1 MNLLDT
7 ASLVVTPNGYK
18 ASKLYSIVPS
28 DGTGDMTFARTGD
41 TATRVN
47 SSGLIETVLAN
58 KPRLDYLGS
67 TCPKLLLEP
76 QRTNSQTYSDDFSQT
91 KYTKSDATIST
102 NVAISPDGTT
112 NADKLV
118 ESNTNAA
125 HFIYA
130 TCQTGVNQETQISI
144 FAKAAERTQFMLWE
158 SAITNAQAVFN
169 LSNGTITSSSN
180 GNSSNLV
187 TTTPTITNYGNG
199 WYRCTLNYKTS
210 TGGGTMRIQLYNLS
224 PSYSGNG
231 NDGIYIYGFQE
242 EINSTY
248 ATSYI
253 PTTTASVTRNEDVC
267 SKTSATALIGQTE
280 GTMFWDGIIS
290 NAGSNVILNLTLNG
304 TNDRYLEI
312 TTGLQIRYIEYSTTT
327 QANIATVGNYVTLGN
342 RYKIAAAYKANDFV
356 LYVNG
361 VQIGTDTSGTVF
373 AADKIY
379 NGYYTSGFQG
389 LIKNNSIA
397 LWKTRLT
404 NQELVTLTSL

>member
-18 ASKLYSIVPS
+18 ASKLYSIIPS

-76 QRTNSQTYSDDFSQT
+76 QRSNLFTYSDAL
-91 KYTKSDATIST
+91 SDASWNNTGAVT
-102 NVAISPDGTT
+102 ANTVISPDGTQ
-112 NADKLV
+112 NADTVTGIIYKFA
-118 ESNTNAA
+118 SITNTQSYT
-125 HFIYA
+125 F
-130 TCQTGVNQETQISI
+130 SI
-144 FAKAAERTQFMLWE
+144 FAKKNTGSSFSLRADVTSILYC
-158 SAITNAQAVFN
+158 SFN
-169 LSNGTITSSSN
+169 LDTLAVDSGGKIES
-180 GNSSNLV
+180 
-187 TTTPTITNYGNG
+187 YGNG
-199 WYRCTLNYKTS
+199 WYKCSFTVTANATTS
-210 TGGGTMRIQLYNLS
+210 GTFYIFPPTSIYLFGAQLEA
-224 PSYSGNG
+224 GA
-231 NDGIYIYGFQE
+231 
-242 EINSTY
+242 Y

-290 NAGSNVILNLTLNG
+290 NAGSNVILNLTLNAN
-304 TNDRYLEI
+304 NDRYIEI
-312 TTGLQIRYIEYSTTT
+312 TSGLAIKYIEYVTTT
-327 QANIATVGNYVTLGN
+327 QAVISTVGNYVTLGN
-342 RYKIAAAYKANDFV
+342 RYKIAVAYKLNDFV

-373 AADKIY
+373 AADKVY
-379 NGYYTSGFQG
+379 NGYNTTGYQG

-404 NQELVTLTSL
+404 NQELVTLTTI

>member
-18 ASKLYSIVPS
+18 ASKLYSIIPS

-76 QRTNSQTYSDDFSQT
+76 QRTNLILRSQEFDNASWVKENGGVALVPVVT
-91 KYTKSDATIST
+91 A
-102 NVAISPDGTT
+102 NNAISPDGSQNAELIVFDLNGGTASGTISQLAQTVTT
-112 NADKLV
+112 SISTV
-118 ESNTNAA
+118 YT
-125 HFIYA
+125 FTIYA
-130 TCQTGVNQETQISI
+130 KTSDNSTKAIS
-144 FAKAAERTQFMLWE
+144 L
-158 SAITNAQAVFN
+158 VDG
-169 LSNGTITSSSN
+169 NGSPILITITSSWQRFSITFTAA
-180 GNSSNLV
+180 STTSNLRLRLRGSASGEG
-187 TTTPTITNYGNG
+187 TA
-199 WYRCTLNYKTS
+199 TS
-210 TGGGTMRIQLYNLS
+210 ASIN
-224 PSYSGNG
+224 
-231 NDGIYIYGFQE
+231 IYGAQLE
-242 EINSTY
+242 SGAY

-253 PTTTASVTRNEDVC
+253 PTTTASVTRNIDVC
-267 SKTSATALIGQTE
+267 SKTLATALIGQTE

-290 NAGSNVILNLTLNG
+290 NTGSNVIFNLNLNA
-304 TNDRYLEI
+304 TNDRYIEI
-312 TTGLQIRYIEYSTTT
+312 TSGLAIRYIEYSTTT
-327 QANIATVGNYVTLGN
+327 QASISTAGNYVTLGN

-379 NGYYTSGFQG
+379 NGYYASGFQG

-404 NQELVTLTSL
+404 NQELVTLTTI